1 MIAMAKKYEF
11 KPDKP
16 VSGIFSKLFLTQK
29 QRRSVLRWGLYS
41 LVLLALSVLQD
52 VLLCRFRLFGAT
64 TELVPCGIFL
74 ICLLEGLEKGS
85 VFSLCASC
93 LYLFSGSAPG
103 NYAVIFIT
111 ALSVAITAFRQSLL
125 RKGFRAAMLCTAAAI
140 LAYELLVF
148 AFGLFLGMTTFGRI
162 GSRCVT
168 ALLTFLWAP
177 VLYPILNAISTI
189 GGEAWKE

>member
-1 MIAMAKKYEF
+1 MAKKYEF

-16 VSGIFSKLFLTQK
+16 VSGIFNKLFLTQK

-41 LVLLALSVLQD
+41 LVLLVLSVLQD
-52 VLLCRFRLFGAT
+52 VLLCRFHLFGTT

-74 ICLLEGLEKGS
+74 ICLLEGLERGS

-103 NYAVIFIT
+103 NYAIVFIT
-111 ALSVAITAFRQSLL
+111 VLSVGITAFRQIFL
-125 RKGFRAAMLCTAAAI
+125 RKGFPAAMLCTGVAMLI
-140 LAYELLVF
+140 YELAVF
-148 AFGLFLGMTTFGRI
+148 AIGLFLGMTTFGRL

-168 ALLTFLWAP
+168 ALLTLATAP
-177 VLYPILNAISTI
+177 AIFPILNAISKI

>member
-1 MIAMAKKYEF
+1 MAKKYEF